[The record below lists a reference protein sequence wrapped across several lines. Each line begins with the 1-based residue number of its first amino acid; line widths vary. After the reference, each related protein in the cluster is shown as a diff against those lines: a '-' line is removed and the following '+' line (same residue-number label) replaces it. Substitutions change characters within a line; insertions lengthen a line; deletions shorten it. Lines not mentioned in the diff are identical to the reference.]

1 MGAAMVEAWL
11 YICAA
16 GKPELT
22 TNGGRWLTAAQ
33 HLGGIHTGCAVSGV
47 IWLTLRTVHVFV
59 NHDVYPGVLLAW
71 AVIANLTLFI
81 TMVSGFPWLRNSHH
95 KYDSSSSHVPAF

>member
-1 MGAAMVEAWL
+1 MRLVGATVVAARL
-11 YICAA
+11 HICA
-16 GKPELT
+16 PSELKLPDT
-22 TNGGRWLTAAQ
+22 EVAQLTAAQ

-59 NHDVYPGVLLAW
+59 NHDIYPGALLAW

-81 TMVSGFPWLRNSHH
+81 TMTSGFPRLRNSHH
-95 KYDSSSSHVPAF
+95 K

>member
-1 MGAAMVEAWL
+1 MADARAVGTIVVEAGL
-11 YICAA
+11 HIRAA
-16 GKPELT
+16 GGRKLT
-22 TNGGRWLTAAQ
+22 QNEDVWLTAAQ

-59 NHDVYPGVLLAW
+59 NHDIYPGALLAW

-81 TMVSGFPWLRNSHH
+81 TMTSGFPWLRNSHH
-95 KYDSSSSHVPAF
+95 K

>member
-1 MGAAMVEAWL
+1 MGAIVVEVGL
-11 YICAA
+11 HVCAT
-16 GKPELT
+16 GELNVFGSEGT
-22 TNGGRWLTAAQ
+22 WLTAAQ

-59 NHDVYPGVLLAW
+59 NHDVYPGALLAW

-81 TMVSGFPWLRNSHH
+81 TMTSGFPWLRNSHH
-95 KYDSSSSHVPAF
+95 K

>member
-1 MGAAMVEAWL
+1 MSLVGAVMVETGL
-11 YICAA
+11 YICVA
-16 GKPELT
+16 GNLELT
-22 TNGGRWLTAAQ
+22 GNGGTRLTAAQ

-59 NHDVYPGVLLAW
+59 NHAIYPGALLAW

-95 KYDSSSSHVPAF
+95 K